1 VRRDWQPRAFV
12 QRFFVAL
19 VVTTVL
25 MGSAVGGAYWYGN
38 ERIDDAEHL
47 DLDLPDGG
55 NFLLIG
61 SDTRAFVADG
71 IDEQHFGDP
80 SEQTGQRS
88 DTIMVAH
95 IDPKTKTGLLVSFPR
110 DLWVDIP
117 GLGHAKLNAAFNE
130 GPERVIATLQQNF
143 GFDVNHYVE
152 VNFDGFRDI
161 VDAIGSVPI
170 YFPTPVRDKYTG
182 LLVEQAG
189 CRNLSGEEALAYVR
203 SRYYQYQDADGEWH
217 DDPASDLGR
226 IRRQQYFIRSLA
238 QEAIHAGARN
248 PLKLP
253 GIMDKAVDHLVL
265 GDVGTSDLL
274 KLANRF
280 RTEDPSSLEM
290 LTVPTHPDN
299 IDGQSVLV
307 LNEAEALPI
316 FERLRSDTATT
327 TTAAPNVPPAEVSVE
342 VLNGSGVQG
351 QAKTVL
357 GGLGDLGFDV
367 VEPPA
372 NADRND
378 YEHTEV
384 RYGPGAEAKAQTVLA
399 SLGGAG
405 QLVKLD
411 EAPEGADILVI
422 VGRDFDHVASATTA
436 PAATAAPTADT
447 GESTATAAPGTT
459 TTTGPAANPGG
470 TGPMPSAGC

>member
-1 VRRDWQPRAFV
+1 MRRDWQPRAFI
-12 QRFFVAL
+12 QRFFLAL
-19 VVTTVL
+19 VITSVL

-38 ERIDDAEHL
+38 DTLDKARHY

-61 SDTRAFVADG
+61 SDTREFVADSV
-71 IDEQHFGDP
+71 DESHFGDP

-95 IDPKTKTGLLVSFPR
+95 IDPETKTGLLVSFPR

-130 GPERVIATLQQNF
+130 GPKRVIATLQQNF
-143 GFDVNHYVE
+143 GIEVNHYVE

-182 LLVEQAG
+182 LNIESAG
-189 CRNLSGEEALAYVR
+189 CRDLTGEEALAYVR
-203 SRYYQYQDADGEWH
+203 SRFYQYQDADGEWH
-217 DDPASDLGR
+217 DDPAADLGR
-226 IRRQQYFIRSLA
+226 IRRQQYFMRSLA
-238 QEAIHAGARN
+238 QEAIHSGARN
-248 PLKLP
+248 PLKLH
-253 GIMDKAVDHLVL
+253 GIMNKTADHIALDDEI
-265 GDVGTSDLL
+265 GMSDLL
-274 KLANRF
+274 KLADRF
-280 RTEDPSSLEM
+280 RTEDPSALEM
-290 LTVPTHPDN
+290 ITVPTHPDT

-316 FERLRSDTATT
+316 FERLRSDTSTT
-327 TTAAPNVPPAEVSVE
+327 TTAAPAVPPAEVSVA
-342 VLNGSGVQG
+342 VRNGSGVQG
-351 QAKTVL
+351 LAKAVL
-357 GGLGDLGFDV
+357 DGLNDLGFDGV
-367 VEPPA
+367 DPPA

-384 RYGPGAEAKAQTVLA
+384 RYGPGAEGEAQTVLA

-411 EAPEGADILVI
+411 EPVEGADVLVI
-422 VGRDFDHVASATTA
+422 VGRDFDHVSAPAPAATTA
-436 PAATAAPTADT
+436 PAAG
-447 GESTATAAPGTT
+447 GESTAAPT

-470 TGPMPSAGC
+470 TGPMPAAGC